1 MSSRFKLAPLNQS
14 DSKCS
19 IIDTL
24 HLGIIN
30 LGGIVIT
37 VEAQQNVPEF
47 CRQLIIQLNNK
58 NTFREDWMRVY
69 EKYKHGME
77 HINDEENES

>member
-47 CRQLIIQLNNK
+47 CRQLVIQLNN
-58 NTFREDWMRVY
+58 WMRAY

-77 HINDEENES
+77 HINDE